1 MDLIR
6 AEDHNG
12 EEAVSIGRRPM
23 PVSKRLSETKPRG
36 RSTKSPNKITAP
48 TIERS
53 KGRSMKQVDMVV
65 IGSGP
70 AGQKAAI
77 QAAKL
82 GKSVTL
88 IERTNVLGGSCIHTG
103 TIPSKA
109 LREAVLHL
117 SGIAQRGL
125 YHDESQ
131 MRKAITFEDLIFRCR
146 QVIQNELQVIREH
159 MISNNVELVWGEA
172 SFIDA
177 HTIQVQR
184 PHSSEM
190 LDASHVIIATGTAPA
205 HPANVPFDRER
216 IVDSDG
222 VLKLERLPKSM
233 IIVGGGVI
241 GTEYAC
247 MMAALGVRVILTE
260 ARPTLMEFVDNE
272 IIEALQYRMRSM
284 GVTLRLAERVEN
296 IILSPDGL
304 VQATLQSG
312 KHLRAETLLYCIGRQ
327 GATDRLGLENIGV
340 IPDNRGR
347 IAVNEHYQTAA
358 PHVYAVGDVIGFP
371 ALASTSMEQG
381 RLAACHA
388 ADEPTW
394 SLPELYPL
402 GIYSIPEISMV
413 GKTEAQLTAEGIP
426 YEAGI
431 AQYREIARG
440 QLLGDEV
447 GMLKLLIHE
456 QNRQILGVHAI
467 GTGATELIH
476 IGQSVLAFKGTVDY
490 FINSVFNYPTLA
502 ECYKVAALNGSN
514 KLRNQYKERPT
525 PTA

>member
-1 MDLIR
+1 
-6 AEDHNG
+6 
-12 EEAVSIGRRPM
+12 
-23 PVSKRLSETKPRG
+23 
-36 RSTKSPNKITAP
+36 
-48 TIERS
+48 
-53 KGRSMKQVDMVV
+53 MKQVDMVV

-82 GKSVTL
+82 GKTVTL
-88 IERTNVLGGSCIHTG
+88 LERTNVLGGVCINTG

-117 SGIAQRGL
+117 SGIAYRGM
-125 YHDESQ
+125 YHEDSSPRQ
-131 MRKAITFEDLIFRCR
+131 TITFEDLIFRCK
-146 QVIQNELQVIREH
+146 QVIKNELMVIRDH
-159 MISNNVELVWGEA
+159 MRSNNVELVWGDA
-172 SFIDA
+172 SFEDE
-177 HTIQVQR
+177 HTVLVTR
-184 PHSSEM
+184 PHSSES
-190 LDASHVIIATGTAPA
+190 LRAKHIVVATGTTPA
-205 HPANVPFDRER
+205 RPSNIPFDNVKV
-216 IVDSDG
+216 VDSDG
-222 VLKLERLPKSM
+222 VLHLPNLPKSI

-247 MMAALGVRVILTE
+247 MMAALGVRVILIE
-260 ARPTLMEFVDNE
+260 ARPSLMEFVDAE
-272 IIEALQYRMRSM
+272 IIEALQYRMRTM
-284 GVTLRLAERVEN
+284 GVTLRLGERVEN
-296 IILSPDGL
+296 VAVLPGGQ

-312 KHLRAETLLYCIGRQ
+312 KHVRAETLLYSIGRQ
-327 GATDRLGLENIGV
+327 GATEGLGLDNVGLES
-340 IPDNRGR
+340 DNRGR
-347 IAVNEHYQTAA
+347 LKVNETYQTAI
-358 PHVYAVGDVIGFP
+358 PHIYAVGDVIGYP

-388 ADEPTW
+388 YDEPT
-394 SLPELYPL
+394 SSIPELFPV
-402 GIYSIPEISMV
+402 GIYTIPEISMV
-413 GKTEAQLTAEGIP
+413 GKTEAQLTAAGVP

-456 QNRQILGVHAI
+456 QSREILGVHAI

-514 KLRNQYKERPT
+514 KLRGLLTQQHAIEPFLT
-525 PTA
+525 MSEAV

>member
-1 MDLIR
+1 MFIR
-6 AEDHNG
+6 
-12 EEAVSIGRRPM
+12 
-23 PVSKRLSETKPRG
+23 ETG
-36 RSTKSPNKITAP
+36 
-48 TIERS
+48 
-53 KGRSMKQVDMVV
+53 MKQVDMVV

-88 IERTNVLGGSCIHTG
+88 VERTNVLGGACINTG

-125 YHDESQ
+125 YHDDGNVMQ
-131 MRKAITFEDLIFRCR
+131 AITFDDLIFRCR
-146 QVIQNELQVIREH
+146 QVIKNELSVIRDH
-159 MISNNVELVWGEA
+159 MRSNNVELVWGEA
-172 SFIDA
+172 SFVDEN
-177 HTIQVQR
+177 TIQVTR
-184 PHSSEM
+184 PHSAET
-190 LDASHVIIATGTAPA
+190 LRAKHIIIATGTTPSR
-205 HPANVPFDRER
+205 PSSIPFDNTR

-222 VLKLERLPKSM
+222 VLHLPNLPKSM

-260 ARPTLMEFVDNE
+260 ARPVLMEFVDAE
-272 IIEALQYRMRSM
+272 IIEALQYRMRTM
-284 GVTLRLAERVEN
+284 GVTLRLGERVEDVR
-296 IILSPDGL
+296 ILPSGL

-327 GATDRLGLENIGV
+327 GATAGLGLEKIGLE
-340 IPDNRGR
+340 PDNRGR
-347 IAVNEHYQTAA
+347 LKVNEKYETAL
-358 PHVYAVGDVIGFP
+358 PHIFAVGDVIGYP

-388 ADEPTW
+388 YGEETC
-394 SLPELYPL
+394 SIPELFPV
-402 GIYSIPEISMV
+402 GIYTIPEISMV
-413 GKTEAQLTAEGIP
+413 GKTEAQLTAAGIP
-426 YEAGI
+426 YESGI
-431 AQYREIARG
+431 AQYKEIARG

-456 QNRQILGVHAI
+456 QTRQIMGVHAI

-514 KLRNQYKERPT
+514 KLRSLWNHVDAAEAPHLT
-525 PTA
+525 ICEAV

>member
-1 MDLIR
+1 
-6 AEDHNG
+6 
-12 EEAVSIGRRPM
+12 
-23 PVSKRLSETKPRG
+23 
-36 RSTKSPNKITAP
+36 
-48 TIERS
+48 
-53 KGRSMKQVDMVV
+53 MKQVDMVV

-88 IERTNVLGGSCIHTG
+88 VERTNVLGGACINTG

-125 YHDESQ
+125 YHDDGGPRQ
-131 MRKAITFEDLIFRCR
+131 PITFDDLIFRCR
-146 QVIQNELQVIREH
+146 QVIKNELSVIREH
-159 MISNNVELVWGEA
+159 MRSNNVELVWGEA
-172 SFIDA
+172 SFEDA
-177 HTIQVQR
+177 NTIQVTR
-184 PHSSEM
+184 PHSAET
-190 LDASHVIIATGTAPA
+190 LRAKHVILATGTTPA
-205 HPANVPFDRER
+205 RPSNIPFDNEK

-222 VLKLERLPKSM
+222 VLHLGALPKSM

-260 ARPTLMEFVDNE
+260 ARPVLMEFVDAE
-272 IIEALQYRMRSM
+272 IIEALQYRMRMM
-284 GVTLRLAERVEN
+284 GVTLRLGERVDDVHV
-296 IILSPDGL
+296 LPSGL

-327 GATDRLGLENIGV
+327 GATAGIGLEKIGLE
-340 IPDNRGR
+340 PDKRGR
-347 IAVNEHYQTAA
+347 LTVNEHYQTEV
-358 PHVYAVGDVIGFP
+358 PHVYAVGDLIGYP

-388 ADEPTW
+388 YGEETC
-394 SLPELYPL
+394 SIPELFPV
-402 GIYSIPEISMV
+402 GIYTIPEISMV
-413 GKTEAQLTAEGIP
+413 GKTEAQLTAAGIP

-440 QLLGDEV
+440 QLIGDEV

-514 KLRNQYKERPT
+514 KLRNLWQHQAVDAPVLTISE
-525 PTA
+525 AV